1 MKTKYII
8 IGFAALA
15 LMSSCSKTRT
25 EAQQPDLP
33 DENAWVND
41 ETLPV
46 PVRFAAPKVMT
57 KAPVTTLENEKVG
70 ILGLSY
76 GQGNW
81 TTNSQNTVTL
91 IPNDSGSSTD
101 SYGYTVNAGGEVEL
115 NDKYFYPMDNAE
127 NFTFF
132 GYYPAK
138 SAWSGWVRVDGDAY
152 KVKFNINGTTDIL
165 YARSEAKDYETEDG
179 TVLKG
184 FNGKYIRTINQDGVA
199 NEYAPE
205 LVFNHILTRIDFSIK
220 AKDAGSGLGIKSLK
234 ILNQTTTADLIV
246 AWKSGKE
253 KEGTL
258 APQGNPGDISVQYQ
272 NQSLYDLSLT
282 DQAVALDPVMLIPG
296 QEFTCVLEYANGDK
310 SPEFDV
316 TLPEAE
322 DGKYAGKCYSVTLS
336 VLSPE
341 EVTLK
346 ATLIEW
352 GEPIDAGEIEV
363 G

>member
-199 NEYAPE
+199 NKYAPE

-220 AKDAGSGLGIKSLK
+220 AKEAGSGLGIKSLK

-272 NQSLYDLSLT
+272 NQSVYDLSLT

-296 QEFTCVLEYANGDK
+296 QEFTCVLEYANGDE
-310 SPEFDV
+310 SPEFAV

-336 VLSPE
+336 VLSPV

-346 ATLIEW
+346 ATLTEW